1 MSVIMLVR
9 SMASKMVESDSFSA
23 GESVLAVRGD
33 EIEEGS
39 NQ

>member
-1 MSVIMLVR
+1 MISIDCVL
-9 SMASKMVESDSFSA
+9 FSGFFFFA

-33 EIEEGS
+33 EIGEGA